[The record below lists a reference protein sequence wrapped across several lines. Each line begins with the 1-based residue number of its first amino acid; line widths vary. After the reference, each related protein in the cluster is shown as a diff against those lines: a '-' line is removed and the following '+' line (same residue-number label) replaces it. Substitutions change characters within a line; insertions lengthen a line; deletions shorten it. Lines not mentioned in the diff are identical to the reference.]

1 MVGIPDRMFGKAD
14 NNGRTDTHMFL
25 YLPVK
30 SNTGKI
36 WLNNNLGADYANLN
50 SPAFNL
56 AQQARSVTDS
66 SAYGSY
72 FQWGRKADGHE
83 LFNTGLYRLY
93 STNYPKTLHYYSN
106 PYLGY
111 NEWRATTDHSLWSR
125 EDSPNNVCP
134 AGWRVPTAAEFHR
147 ELNSWGPVY
156 SNYFQPQRYTQST
169 SPLKLTFTGQKTIY
183 NQTNG
188 AYWWINRA
196 GCYYTSTKLPYQ
208 YGLTTAAVLFVV
220 TDQFSQ
226 MHYSNHS
233 YGNAV
238 RCIKD

>member
-1 MVGIPDRMFGKAD
+1 
-14 NNGRTDTHMFL
+14 RTDTHMFL
-25 YLPVK
+25 YLPVR

-36 WLNNNLGADYANLN
+36 WLNNNLGADYANLK

-83 LFNTGLYRLY
+83 LFNTRLYRLY
-93 STNYPKTLHYYSN
+93 SRNDPNTIHYYAS
-106 PYLGY
+106 LSSGY

-134 AGWRVPTAAEFHR
+134 VGWRVPTAAEFNE
-147 ELNSWGPVY
+147 ELHSWGPVDY
-156 SNYFQPQRYTQST
+156 DYFQQQRYTQYT
-169 SPLKLTFTGQKTIY
+169 SPLKLTFTGQKTY
-183 NQTNG
+183 MNQTDG
-188 AYWWINRA
+188 AWWWINHA
-196 GCYYTSTKLPYQ
+196 GCYYTSTKLPDQ
-208 YGLTTAAVLFVV
+208 YCMPSAAVLFVV
-220 TDQFSQ
+220 TDQFSR
-226 MHYSNHS
+226 MHYSNHA

-238 RCIKD
+238 RCIKN